1 MDDETAALFAR
12 LTLHEGLLE
21 QMLANWLMADAD
33 PRAAVEAMR
42 ARAVDM
48 VARTWTSERDRTADF
63 EVLTSHL
70 LGQTERFWLKVQER
84 VEDECDR
91 REAAARD
98 PDGRSG

>member
-1 MDDETAALFAR
+1 
-12 LTLHEGLLE
+12 
-21 QMLANWLMADAD
+21 MA
-33 PRAAVEAMR
+33 
-42 ARAVDM
+42 
-48 VARTWTSERDRTADF
+48 
-63 EVLTSHL
+63 VLTSHL